1 MQIRGKEVDFRV
13 SRLKD
18 AAALEQ
24 AIDNMGKKEEEIRKE
39 KTLTAVISKT
49 NEMFRQ
55 FFIDATGTDV
65 LVDCEDPQESKE
77 TYTEFLR
84 GVGEQKKSILD
95 FSVSDIK

>member
-65 LVDCEDPQESKE
+65 LVDCEDLQESKE

>member
-18 AAALEQ
+18 AAALEL
-24 AIDNMGKKEEEIRKE
+24 AINNMGKKEEEIRKE

-65 LVDCEDPQESKE
+65 LVDCEDLQESKE

-84 GVGEQKKSILD
+84 GVGEQKKSILV
-95 FSVSDIK
+95 FSVSVIK

>member
-18 AAALEQ
+18 AAALEL
-24 AIDNMGKKEEEIRKE
+24 AINNMGKNEEEIRKE

-55 FFIDATGTDV
+55 FFVDATGTDV
-65 LVDCEDPQESKE
+65 LVDCEDLQESKE
-77 TYTEFLR
+77 SYTEFLR
-84 GVGEQKKSILD
+84 AVREQKNTILD
-95 FSVSDIK
+95 FSISDIK

>member
-18 AAALEQ
+18 AAALEH
-24 AIDNMGKKEEEIRKE
+24 AINNMGKKEEEIRKV
-39 KTLTAVISKT
+39 KTLTASITKT

-65 LVDCEDPQESKE
+65 LVDCEDLQESKE

>member
-13 SRLKD
+13 SRLED
-18 AAALEQ
+18 AAALEL
-24 AIDNMGKKEEEIRKE
+24 AINNMGKKEEEIRKE

-49 NEMFRQ
+49 NEMLRQ

-65 LVDCEDPQESKE
+65 LVDCEDLQESKE

>member
-18 AAALEQ
+18 AAALEL
-24 AIDNMGKKEEEIRKE
+24 AINNMGKKEEEIRKE

-55 FFIDATGTDV
+55 FFIDSTGTDV
-65 LVDCEDPQESKE
+65 LVDCEDLQESKE

>member
-65 LVDCEDPQESKE
+65 LVDCEDLQESKE

-95 FSVSDIK
+95 FSVTDIK

>member
-18 AAALEQ
+18 AAALEL
-24 AIDNMGKKEEEIRKE
+24 AINNMGKKEEEIRKE

-65 LVDCEDPQESKE
+65 LEDCEDLQESKE

>member
-39 KTLTAVISKT
+39 KTLTAAISKT

-55 FFIDATGTDV
+55 FFVDATGTDV
-65 LVDCEDPQESKE
+65 LDGCEDLQESKE

>member
-18 AAALEQ
+18 AEALEL
-24 AIDNMGKKEEEIRKE
+24 AINNMGKKEEEIRKE

-65 LVDCEDPQESKE
+65 LVDCEDLQESKE

>member
-18 AAALEQ
+18 AAALEL
-24 AIDNMGKKEEEIRKE
+24 AINNMGKKEEEIRKE

-65 LVDCEDPQESKE
+65 LVDCEDLQESKE

-84 GVGEQKKSILD
+84 GVGEQKNKILD

>member
-65 LVDCEDPQESKE
+65 LEDCEDLQESKE

>member
-18 AAALEQ
+18 AAALEL
-24 AIDNMGKKEEEIRKE
+24 AINNMGKKEEEIRKE

-65 LVDCEDPQESKE
+65 LVDCEDLQESKE

-84 GVGEQKKSILD
+84 GVREQKKSILD